1 MFSRHYFAV
10 PALTLLTACASHSGV
25 YAPDCIAYAGDRIE
39 LDNGRFVWD
48 KFTDRVEINDEGE
61 RVDRYPDYPVRGRY
75 VLVNDRI
82 RFVAETDVRL
92 PELYLVKRG
101 RQHYL
106 LTTAQYTTW
115 QATGDFANCALIL
128 GDHP

>member
-1 MFSRHYFAV
+1 MHPRL
-10 PALTLLTACASHSGV
+10 ALTPTLGIILTACASHSGV

-39 LDNGRFVWD
+39 LDDGRFAWD
-48 KFTDRVEINDEGE
+48 KFTDQVEINAEGE
-61 RVDRYPDYPVRGRY
+61 RVDRYPDYPVSGRY
-75 VLVNDRI
+75 LLSGDRV
-82 RFVAETDVRL
+82 RFIAETDVSL

-106 LTTAQYTTW
+106 LTTAQYATW
-115 QATGDFANCALIL
+115 RETGDFANCALIL